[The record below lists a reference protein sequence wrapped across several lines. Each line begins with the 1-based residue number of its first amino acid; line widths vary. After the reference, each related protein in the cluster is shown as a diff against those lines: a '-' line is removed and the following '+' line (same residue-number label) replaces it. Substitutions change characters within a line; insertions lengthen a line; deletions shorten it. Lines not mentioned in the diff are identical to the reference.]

1 MNRRLFRLLSVASA
15 CISPLVA
22 QAAAFPDKPIRIIVP
37 YAPGGT
43 TDMLARVV
51 GKHMSDNLGQSVIV
65 ENKPGAHGMLGSS
78 MVAKSAPD
86 GYTLGVASP
95 GNHAAN
101 ASLYKEVPY
110 DTRSEEHTSEL
121 PSLMRNSY
129 ADFCLTK

>member
-1 MNRRLFRLLSVASA
+1 MNRRLFLLLSVASA

-65 ENKPGAHGMLGSS
+65 ENKPGANGMLGSS
-78 MVAKSAPD
+78 MVAK
-86 GYTLGVASP
+86 
-95 GNHAAN
+95 
-101 ASLYKEVPY
+101 
-110 DTRSEEHTSEL
+110 RSEERRVGKASVSTCRSG
-121 PSLMRNSY
+121 R
-129 ADFCLTK
+129 

>member
-1 MNRRLFRLLSVASA
+1 MNRRLFLLLSVASA

-65 ENKPGAHGMLGSS
+65 ENKPGANG
-78 MVAKSAPD
+78 
-86 GYTLGVASP
+86 
-95 GNHAAN
+95 
-101 ASLYKEVPY
+101 
-110 DTRSEEHTSEL
+110 RSEDRRVGKKCVRQVSSRWWRCH
-121 PSLMRNSY
+121 
-129 ADFCLTK
+129 KKKKKKK

>member
-1 MNRRLFRLLSVASA
+1 MNRRLFLLLSVASA

-65 ENKPGAHGMLGSS
+65 ENKPGANGMLGSS
-78 MVAKSAPD
+78 MAAKSTTD

-95 GNHAAN
+95 ANHAAN
-101 ASLYKEVPY
+101 ASLYKEVPS
-110 DTRSEEHTSEL
+110 DTITHFTSTSHAEH
-121 PSLMRNSY
+121 
-129 ADFCLTK
+129 

>member
-1 MNRRLFRLLSVASA
+1 
-15 CISPLVA
+15 
-22 QAAAFPDKPIRIIVP
+22 
-37 YAPGGT
+37 
-43 TDMLARVV
+43 MLARVV

-65 ENKPGAHGMLGSS
+65 ENKPGANGMLGSS

-110 DTRSEEHTSEL
+110 DTIKDFTAVSQAV
-121 PSLMRNSY
+121 NSPMILV
-129 ADFCLTK
+129 AHPDRKSTRLNSSH